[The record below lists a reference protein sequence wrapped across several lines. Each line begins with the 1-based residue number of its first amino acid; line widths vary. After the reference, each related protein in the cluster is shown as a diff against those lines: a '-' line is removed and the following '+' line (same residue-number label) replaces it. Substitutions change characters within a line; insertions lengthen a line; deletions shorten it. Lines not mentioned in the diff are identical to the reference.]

1 MSLISLA
8 MPQPAVSCVYKW
20 LDDQGYSHWL
30 GIQFR
35 PHVLFPDIC
44 LAAAAFDHARGG
56 MYNLLE
62 EADWGGGHPVSK
74 RCWRP
79 ALHGRGVE
87 KGHGK
92 QADRLWGRGDF
103 NL

>member
-8 MPQPAVSCVYKW
+8 MLQPAVSCVYKW
-20 LDDQGYSHWL
+20 LDDQGYSQWL

-44 LAAAAFDHARGG
+44 LAAAAFEHTRGG

-62 EADWGGGHPVSK
+62 EQIGAVDIRCQKDAARKMRGK
-74 RCWRP
+74 RTWE
-79 ALHGRGVE
+79 AG
-87 KGHGK
+87 
-92 QADRLWGRGDF
+92 
-103 NL
+103 